1 MIEFRSDT
9 FTLPTR
15 KMMQAIQNA
24 TLGDDVYGEDPTVRA
39 LEEKAALILGKEA
52 SILMPSG
59 TMANLSSIMVH
70 CSRGSKILVG
80 DESDIYIYEA
90 AGASVCGGIMYEK
103 IPTMLDGTLRIQ
115 DLEEAFPKDMD
126 DPQFAIPSLIC
137 IENSHNRM
145 GGRVLPISYL
155 EELKSF
161 SMNKNIPVHMDGA
174 RLFNAAISL
183 GVEPKEIT
191 KYADTVQICL
201 SKGLSSP
208 IGSMVAGSKEFINKV
223 YRIRKMLGGGM
234 RQAGIIAAPGL
245 IALEGYMGR
254 LTVDHE
260 HARIL
265 AEGLANIPGVIL
277 EMENVETNI
286 VFFRIDSSK
295 LTTEIFIKEANERG
309 LNLAELG
316 TDRIRMVTHSGI
328 NSTDIK
334 KALEII
340 HSILAG

>member
-9 FTLPTR
+9 FTLPTSR
-15 KMMQAIQNA
+15 MMQAIQSA
-24 TLGDDVYGEDPTVRA
+24 TLGDDVYGEDPTVKE
-39 LEEKAALILGKEA
+39 LEEKTALILGKEA

-59 TMANLSSIMVH
+59 TMANLSSIMAH
-70 CSRGSKILVG
+70 CARGSKILVG

-103 IPTMLDGTLRIQ
+103 IPTMSDGTLRIQ
-115 DLEEAFPKDMD
+115 DLEEAFPKDVD
-126 DPQFAIPSLIC
+126 DPQFALPSLIC

-145 GGRVLPISYL
+145 GGKVLPLSYL
-155 EELKSF
+155 EELSAF
-161 SMNKNIPVHMDGA
+161 SIKKKIPVHMDGA

-183 GVEPKEIT
+183 GLAPREIT
-191 KYADTVQICL
+191 KFADTVQICL

-234 RQAGIIAAPGL
+234 RQAGIIAAPAL
-245 IALEGYMGR
+245 IALEEYMDR
-254 LTVDHE
+254 LTADHE
-260 HARIL
+260 HARML
-265 AEGLANIPGVIL
+265 AEGLASIPGVIL
-277 EMENVETNI
+277 ETNNVDTNI
-286 VFFRIDSSK
+286 VFFRVEASI
-295 LTTEIFIKEANERG
+295 LTTEIFIEEATKRG

-316 TDRIRMVTHSGI
+316 TNRIRMVTHSGI

-334 KALEII
+334 NALKII
-340 HSILAG
+340 HSILTG

>member
-9 FTLPTR
+9 FTLPTSR
-15 KMMQAIQNA
+15 MMEAIQNA

-39 LEEKAALILGKEA
+39 LEEETALILGKEA

-59 TMANLSSIMVH
+59 TMANLSSIMAH
-70 CSRGSKILVG
+70 CPRGSKILVG

-137 IENSHNRM
+137 IENTHNRM
-145 GGRVLPISYL
+145 GGRVLPLSYL
-155 EELKSF
+155 EELKLF
-161 SMNKNIPVHMDGA
+161 SVDKNIPVHMDGA

-183 GVEPKEIT
+183 GVKPKVIT
-191 KYADTVQICL
+191 EYADTVQICL

-208 IGSMVAGSKEFINKV
+208 IGSMVAGPKEFINKV

-245 IALEGYMGR
+245 IALEESIRR

-260 HARIL
+260 HARLL
-265 AEGLANIPGVIL
+265 AEGLANIPGVIIDI
-277 EMENVETNI
+277 ENVETNI
-286 VFFRIDSSK
+286 VFFRIDPSK
-295 LTTEIFIKEANERG
+295 LTTETFIKEAHGRG

-316 TDRIRMVTHSGI
+316 TDRIRVVTHSGI
-328 NSTDIK
+328 NSTDVEK
-334 KALEII
+334 TLKII